1 MTNAPHRICTSLVVA
16 CAMLAA
22 CATPSVTH
30 DRLLVL
36 QKSGAA
42 LCILDPA
49 TGAELG
55 RVAVGDGPHEVAV
68 SPDGRTAVVSNYGG
82 QKPGN
87 SLTVVDVTAQKA
99 LATIELTHDI
109 GGPDGPRTRALLR
122 PHGIRF
128 LPDGRSVAVTSE
140 SSRRLVVVDI
150 DRGLVASTL
159 PSPQPLMHMVELSQ
173 DGKVAF
179 CTSIQDG
186 TLAAIPLDGSSPS
199 AIPSGDGAEGLA
211 VSADGNSVW
220 VANRAADEVVVF
232 DAITQKRVARI
243 ETAAFPIRVAMTPDG
258 ARALVSCA
266 EAGCVQ
272 VFDVATK
279 KLVRT
284 IDLLDDKT
292 ELSPLPIGICIAP
305 DGDRAWVA
313 CQRGEFVAVVN
324 LATYA
329 MVDRLPIGL
338 GPDGMAY
345 ARWIEHGSIPSQRRN
360 DN

>member
-1 MTNAPHRICTSLVVA
+1 MTIALHRIRTSLALA
-16 CAMLAA
+16 CAMLAG
-22 CATPSVTH
+22 CASRSVTH

-36 QKSGAA
+36 QKSGAS

-55 RVAVGDGPHEVAV
+55 NVAVGDGPHEVAV

-87 SLTVVDVTAQKA
+87 SLTVVDVPNQKA
-99 LATIELTHDI
+99 LATIELTHTSN
-109 GGPDGPRTRALLR
+109 GPDGSRTRALLR

-150 DRGLVASTL
+150 DRGCVASTL
-159 PSPQPLMHMVELSQ
+159 PTPQPLMHMVELSQ
-173 DGKVAF
+173 NGTVAF
-179 CTSIQDG
+179 GTSIQDG
-186 TLAAIPLDGSSPS
+186 TLAAIPLDGAAPT
-199 AIPSGDGAEGLA
+199 AIPSGDGAEGIA

-232 DAITQKRVARI
+232 DANTLARIAVI
-243 ETAAFPIRVAMTPDG
+243 ETAAFPIRVAMTSDG

-279 KLVRT
+279 KLAHT
-284 IDLLDDKT
+284 IDLLGDKT

-305 DGDRAWVA
+305 DGDRAWIA
-313 CQRGEFVAVVN
+313 CQRGEFVAVVD
-324 LATYA
+324 LSTFA
-329 MVDRLPIGL
+329 MVDRLPIGM

-345 ARWIEHGSIPSQRRN
+345 ARWIEDGSTALQRT
-360 DN
+360 DK